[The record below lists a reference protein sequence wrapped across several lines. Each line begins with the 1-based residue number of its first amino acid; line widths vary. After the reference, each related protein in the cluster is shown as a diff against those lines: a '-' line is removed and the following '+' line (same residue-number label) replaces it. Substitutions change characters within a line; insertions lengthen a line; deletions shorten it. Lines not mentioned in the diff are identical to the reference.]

1 VVAEQLQRIA
11 ELGDMFLVLAQARLD
26 RSGFALEPVA
36 AVARKPSGG
45 LRPGCPISISRAG
58 TDSACGDAGAI
69 GSQAKKLPRR
79 SWFSASASAM
89 LARHEAPCRMR

>member
-1 VVAEQLQRIA
+1 VVAGQLQRIA

-45 LRPGCPISISRAG
+45 LRRGW
-58 TDSACGDAGAI
+58 
-69 GSQAKKLPRR
+69 LRR
-79 SWFSASASAM
+79 S
-89 LARHEAPCRMR
+89 LTPCRSSSGSHQQRPAQDCPGFFAS